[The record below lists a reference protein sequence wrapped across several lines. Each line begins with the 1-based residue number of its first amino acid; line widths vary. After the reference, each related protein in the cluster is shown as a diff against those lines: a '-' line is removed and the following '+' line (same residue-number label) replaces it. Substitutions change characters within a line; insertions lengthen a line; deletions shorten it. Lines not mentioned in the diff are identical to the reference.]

1 MKLCLAG
8 TERGKEK
15 DLHPTYMGQKS
26 LNFCDTTQIDVIK
39 RPLAYAHHHTRPDG

>member
-1 MKLCLAG
+1 
-8 TERGKEK
+8 
-15 DLHPTYMGQKS
+15 MGQKS